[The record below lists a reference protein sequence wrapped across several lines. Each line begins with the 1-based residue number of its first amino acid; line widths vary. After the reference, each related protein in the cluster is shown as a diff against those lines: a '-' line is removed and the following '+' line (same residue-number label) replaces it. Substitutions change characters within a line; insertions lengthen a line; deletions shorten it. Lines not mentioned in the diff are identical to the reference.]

1 MGLRAYIT
9 EVKKEFH
16 DEFANI
22 GVLDKLRDF
31 LEEHCSVFVAV
42 GEPAECDFQEWEIDR
57 NELENLIKGIESG
70 EILCPDFGNKSAPG
84 FVSGPSL
91 LAWLKKLA
99 VSSPD
104 SSCVTIDWL

>member
-16 DEFANI
+16 DEFANV
-22 GVLDKLRDF
+22 GVLDALRDF
-31 LEEHCSVFVAV
+31 LEAHCSVFVTV
-42 GEPAECDFQEWEIDR
+42 GESAESGFQEWEIDR
-57 NELENLIKGIESG
+57 GELEGLIEGIESG
-70 EILCPDFGNKSAPG
+70 EIGCPDFGNKDEPG
-84 FVSGPSL
+84 FVGGSSF
-91 LAWLKKLA
+91 LAWLKKLV

>member
-16 DEFANI
+16 DEFANAV
-22 GVLDKLRDF
+22 VLDELRGF
-31 LEEHCSVFVAV
+31 LDEHCSVFVAV
-42 GEPAECDFQEWEIDR
+42 GEPAECDFQEWEVDR
-57 NELENLIKGIESG
+57 SELEGLIGRIESG
-70 EILCPDFGNKSAPG
+70 EILCPNLGKSGEPS
-84 FVSGPSL
+84 FVSGSSL
-91 LAWLKKLA
+91 LSWLKKLV

>member
-16 DEFANI
+16 D
-22 GVLDKLRDF
+22 
-31 LEEHCSVFVAV
+31 
-42 GEPAECDFQEWEIDR
+42 
-57 NELENLIKGIESG
+57 
-70 EILCPDFGNKSAPG
+70 
-84 FVSGPSL
+84 
-91 LAWLKKLA
+91 